1 MEAPGFLGD
10 LSLYPDGIYGS
21 TEEIERFA
29 EASMEATLLLSD
41 EHERTKIENEMDKM
55 EQQYGTSKSREDHK
69 QQYSLKF
76 KDFIRNEILE
86 DPAIETMSEEKLAY
100 YLRRFYWSLRKK
112 DGEPYKPSS
121 LICIR
126 AGISNYLNEAPV
138 SRNIDILHGEKF
150 QSANNMLKSMVGF
163 WLKNGKEEIKHYD
176 AIEMKDE
183 SLLYAYFDRS
193 DPVKLQDE
201 AWYILIC
208 HFGNRGR
215 EGMRDLTF
223 ESLESNADSNNCRYW
238 VLKGPKKDKTTKP
251 SLSRKHFTSTKQ
263 GRIYE
268 DDQCTACPFRCIEM
282 YLEKI
287 KDCESKALFPKPCT
301 NFKNGKWYQSK
312 QVLGKTLLGN
322 MMVRISKVAG
332 LSKIYTNHCIRS
344 TYVTALKD
352 AGFKNDEICAITGHK
367 DERSIARYDKR
378 KCDRV
383 LQKLSTSVI
392 KNRRTDEAVA
402 GNSSNFSAVQGSASK
417 SSSFMNC
424 NFYNCNFY

>member
-1 MEAPGFLGD
+1 MMEAPGFLGD

-223 ESLESNADSNNCRYW
+223 ESLESNADSNNCRHW
-238 VLKGPKKDKTTKP
+238 VLKGPKKIRLQSLHFLESILLPQNKEEFMKMTSALLVP
-251 SLSRKHFTSTKQ
+251 SDASKCIWRKLKIAKAKHFFLNHAQ
-263 GRIYE
+263 
-268 DDQCTACPFRCIEM
+268 
-282 YLEKI
+282 
-287 KDCESKALFPKPCT
+287 
-301 NFKNGKWYQSK
+301 
-312 QVLGKTLLGN
+312 
-322 MMVRISKVAG
+322 ISKMENG
-332 LSKIYTNHCIRS
+332 
-344 TYVTALKD
+344 
-352 AGFKNDEICAITGHK
+352 
-367 DERSIARYDKR
+367 
-378 KCDRV
+378 
-383 LQKLSTSVI
+383 I
-392 KNRRTDEAVA
+392 KV
-402 GNSSNFSAVQGSASK
+402 SK
-417 SSSFMNC
+417 SWGKHCSET
-424 NFYNCNFY
+424 